1 MEGRGEDEEATVDEL
16 LGRTRCARCGQL
28 LNGEIECP
36 FCSLFP
42 EPTRGSETPKWVYLT
57 ACFLLSPLSLPFL
70 FTTTRLTR
78 VEKVVAGS
86 GMLVWALVYWLN

>member
-1 MEGRGEDEEATVDEL
+1 MDDQAEDEEAHVDEL
-16 LGRTRCARCGQL
+16 TGRMRCARCGQL

-42 EPTRGSETPKWVYLT
+42 EPTRGSETQKWVYLT

-70 FTTTRLTR
+70 FTTQRLTR